1 MQLNRSAIHLKL
13 TPRTNQLYVNN
24 LFFLMAKLINVKI
37 DPNTSRL
44 LIRDLA
50 LSVMFGRGQEEFGDG
65 PTLQGLFLS
74 ISK

>member
-1 MQLNRSAIHLKL
+1 M
-13 TPRTNQLYVNN
+13 VE
-24 LFFLMAKLINVKI
+24 LFEVQI
-37 DPNTSRL
+37 DPNNSSL

-50 LSVMFGRGQEEFGDG
+50 LSVMSGRGQEFGDG

>member
-1 MQLNRSAIHLKL
+1 M
-13 TPRTNQLYVNN
+13 VE
-24 LFFLMAKLINVKI
+24 LFKVKI
-37 DPNTSRL
+37 DPNNSSL

-50 LSVMFGRGQEEFGDG
+50 LSVMSGRGQEFNDG